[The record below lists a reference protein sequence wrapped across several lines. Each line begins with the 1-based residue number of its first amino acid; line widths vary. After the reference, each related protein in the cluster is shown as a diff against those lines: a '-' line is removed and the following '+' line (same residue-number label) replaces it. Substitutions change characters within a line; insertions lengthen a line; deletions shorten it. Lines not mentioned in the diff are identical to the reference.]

1 MSMTPEDHNK
11 TLSIIYGLIGILILI
26 ALTVWVVL
34 EARRH
39 PSDIIQRVGWGLY
52 LLPLPL
58 LKLLTAY
65 GLYSRRRWAR
75 IIALMFSVLYIWI
88 FPLGTGLAI
97 YTWSICFSADGR
109 RLYTKA

>member
-1 MSMTPEDHNK
+1 MEPQDHNK
-11 TLSIIYGLIGILILI
+11 TLSIIYGLIGIIMLI
-26 ALTVWVVL
+26 AVAVGVIS

-39 PSDIIQRVGWGLY
+39 PSDIIERVSWGRY
-52 LLPLPL
+52 LLPLSL

-75 IIALMFSVLYIWI
+75 IIALIFSAMYILI
-88 FPLGTGLAI
+88 FPLGTILAI
-97 YTWSICFSADGR
+97 YTWWFLFSAGGR